1 MLLEEFEKEIKH
13 TLSQVIENIKQFYLD
28 IDGKMRNTALALSQT
43 VEEKQPRKDNDDF
56 RYNVLFDKIKN
67 LEFTLQKTQENETK
81 LLNIIDNMMQKYEI
95 VEQPTLLR
103 NDPGLRNRQESASM
117 NNLFRMHTKN
127 NSPPRQE
134 RSIHENLYLEESVVS
149 NSINSLQ
156 LHHNIHPPED

>member
-1 MLLEEFEKEIKH
+1 M
-13 TLSQVIENIKQFYLD
+13 IENIKQFYLD
-28 IDGKMRNTALALSQT
+28 IDKKMRNTALALSQT

-127 NSPPRQE
+127 SSPPRQE